1 MQHSTAEAA
10 LLRLPLGQKHVQPR
24 SPDYVCGP
32 DGARALLA
40 TRPEGGRRPF
50 DLTERHF
57 SGSGWDTTPMRGAGW
72 DASER
77 SYVIDAGHV
86 AYLYRPVRP
95 TTGGGGIVGSL
106 SRAIDRARELGRED
120 VVRELV
126 ARQEEERRKS
136 ARRAVGQVR
145 SIVRASGL
153 RNMWTFTFPGEGVHD
168 YDVASQV
175 FEAFIPFLRHW
186 HAGAYLWVPELHPGG
201 HGWHFHM
208 AVSRFMPV
216 LLVRRAWTQHCRDYG
231 FACVAPDP
239 TIHVSSPLASSTFG
253 APLPGA
259 RRAPTWTMSRGLK
272 VSALGDPMVQV
283 DVTEGSVAG
292 CGRYLAKY
300 LAKTFVQADLPMGRH
315 RYRPGRHVGRPLV
328 TQHKNVDVE
337 EFIARCMR
345 DSAGDLVI
353 QWIPDLAVWRLEWR
367 EVNGPDV
374 PLADPDV
381 GAREG

>member
-24 SPDYVCGP
+24 SSDYVCAP
-32 DGARALLA
+32 DGARASLA
-40 TRPEGGRRPF
+40 TRPEGGRRPL

-57 SGSGWDTTPMRGAGW
+57 SGTAVVATSLRGAGW

-77 SYVIDAGHV
+77 SYVLDSGHV
-86 AYLYRPVRP
+86 AFLYRAAVP
-95 TTGGGGIVGSL
+95 TTRGVGIVGSL
-106 SRAIDRARELGRED
+106 GRAIDRARELGRDD

-153 RNMWTFTFPGEGVHD
+153 RNMWTFTFPGEGCHD
-168 YDVASQV
+168 YDVAASV

-208 AVSRFMPV
+208 AVGRFMPV

-239 TIHVSSPLASSTFG
+239 TIHVLSSLAPSTFG
-253 APLPGA
+253 APLSEA
-259 RRAPTWTMSRGLK
+259 RRTTARTGSHGLRL
-272 VSALGDPMVQV
+272 SSLGEPMVQV

-337 EFIARCMR
+337 DFIARCMR

-367 EVNGPDV
+367 EVNGPTI
-374 PLADPDV
+374 PLVDDDV
-381 GAREG
+381 GAG